1 MPKAH
6 QNKAYKLRKRLRAM
20 QAVLEHPQVK
30 ETTKLKRIAEL
41 VAGALAGEDAR
52 RRKFWGR
59 RLQEFT

>member
-1 MPKAH
+1 
-6 QNKAYKLRKRLRAM
+6 M